1 MPIVPVCCR
10 ADPLV
15 DDMMTPQR
23 TQLRAAS
30 DPQMGQLGGGQPPT
44 YNHLPLTF
52 LSDTLPPSSP
62 PLESLELKFVM
73 FAYIV
78 GGTLLLPGK
87 KSLEIDH
94 CRNGDC
100 LRAWNFLISRIGC
113 YQGS

>member
-1 MPIVPVCCR
+1 MLIVLVCCR

-30 DPQMGQLGGGQPPT
+30 DPQMGQLGGSQPPT
-44 YNHLPLTF
+44 YNHLKLTF

-62 PLESLELKFVM
+62 PLESLEFVM

-78 GGTLLLPGK
+78 GGTLLLPRK

-100 LRAWNFLISRIGC
+100 LRAWNFLISRIG
-113 YQGS
+113 YYKGS

>member
-1 MPIVPVCCR
+1 MLIVLVCCR

-78 GGTLLLPGK
+78 GGTLLLPR
-87 KSLEIDH
+87 KSL
-94 CRNGDC
+94 
-100 LRAWNFLISRIGC
+100 
-113 YQGS
+113 